1 MMECE
6 VLNETAEARGKS
18 LAQVLR
24 VFFSFDPLLFFLIY
38 SNFFVKS
45 ILLNFYHFFFQ
56 KNNCNI
62 IYMN

>member
-24 VFFSFDPLLFFLIY
+24 VFFSFDPLLFFLIH

-45 ILLNFYHFFFQ
+45 ILLNFYHFFL
-56 KNNCNI
+56 KKI
-62 IYMN
+62 IYLFAT